1 MSEQMVVSEDE
12 AFELLAHLVASAEL
26 HTFEPYD
33 YVTMR
38 LLDAASM
45 LIGYMLRNSSSESYA
60 WLEDLK
66 REIDQNKG
74 LRMVDRDAYA
84 AFLREPPA
92 KVAQELMRRRR
103 IGGQPGTSDE
113 PESRGE
119 RGR

>member
-1 MSEQMVVSEDE
+1 MSDQMIVSEDE

-45 LIGYMLRNSSSESYA
+45 LIGYMLRDPSSESHA

-66 REIDQNKG
+66 REIDEKKG
-74 LRMVDRDAYA
+74 LRMINRDAYT

-92 KVAQELMRRRR
+92 KVAQELMRRGR
-103 IGGQPGTSDE
+103 IDGRSRTLEQESGTDAE
-113 PESRGE
+113 
-119 RGR
+119 GR